1 MPVGCTTFGPPS
13 FASCPPSAL
22 ALASAARELR
32 GSRAANQ
39 AAALV
44 VKSLRRE
51 MGLGTAGVGIGY
63 E

>member
-1 MPVGCTTFGPPS
+1 
-13 FASCPPSAL
+13 
-22 ALASAARELR
+22 LASAARELR